1 MATKLGGARWR
12 RTVRDQWSVAAAAW
26 DRWEG
31 TNLNFLSPVIPVMA
45 RELDLEPGHRV
56 LDFGCGTGE
65 PALQFARWVEPR
77 GRVTGLDIAGPMVE
91 IARRRAR
98 MLGIRN
104 ATFRRGDI
112 ENLPARTKFDR
123 ISARFG
129 IMFADDVP
137 RSLAAIRAALR
148 PGGRTALAVW
158 GEIERNP
165 SLGLT
170 SAAIRPFLK
179 VPPPDPESSPSPFRF
194 HRAGRLERLMR
205 QAGFRGLRTVE
216 VPVAAV
222 YPDADQYVEQMIVI
236 AAPMRAA
243 YRTLRPSD
251 QRRVRERLRRAVLRF
266 RSGSAIRI
274 PGLARV
280 VSARR

>member
-1 MATKLGGARWR
+1 MATKPGGAKWR
-12 RTVRDQWSVAAAAW
+12 RMVRDQWSEAAAAW
-26 DRWEG
+26 ERWEG
-31 TNLNFLSPVIPVMA
+31 TNLHFLSPVVPVMA
-45 RELDLEPGHRV
+45 RALDLKPGHRV

-77 GRVTGLDIAGPMVE
+77 GRVTGLDVAGPMVE
-91 IARRRAR
+91 VARRRAR
-98 MLGIRN
+98 LLGIRN

-112 ENLPARTKFDR
+112 ETLPGRAKFDR

-129 IMFADDVP
+129 IMFVDDVP
-137 RSLAAIRAALR
+137 RALAAIRAALR

-158 GEIERNP
+158 GEMERNP

-170 SAAIRPFLK
+170 SGAIRPYLK
-179 VPPPDPESSPSPFRF
+179 VPAPDPETSPSPFRF
-194 HRAGRLERLMR
+194 HRRGRLERLMR
-205 QAGFRGLRTVE
+205 QAGLRDVRTVE

-222 YPDADQYVEQMIVI
+222 YPDADQYVVQMIVI

-243 YRTLRPSD
+243 YKTLRPAD
-251 QRRVRERLRRAVLRF
+251 QRRVRERLRRAALCF

>member
-251 QRRVRERLRRAVLRF
+251 QRRVRERLRRTVLRF